1 MAHSQTYTQQ
11 YHSNMDRLYQ
21 HSIQTGNQRHSP
33 KVTDHSWNQFN
44 GTTGRHTTSS
54 ATSLSQHVV
63 SSTAINNKNNSSPTV
78 YPPFLSPS
86 YDVQQHSMN
95 LSQHIYQRGLLE
107 SIGSDVIVKIPAWQ
121 GEYHL
126 HRLIL
131 DQNPYF
137 QTLFQGGFLETST
150 SEITLH
156 FEKHSYITADSF
168 QFVLTQLYGKVGDPD
183 INLTNV
189 QPILATCSFF
199 QLDSMCEL
207 CVEFILQSLSE
218 YTVVDYLLFA
228 DSHLVFGSDKVCD
241 AIFTFLCR
249 EAYGMDPKRLVGIP
263 AAWFKKIT
271 HSDSFWVPSE
281 YHRYQFIENVIQ
293 QKYSLWFQ
301 QKQHSINNN
310 VALQSQNP
318 HSMDFL
324 DYSYQD
330 DDILL
335 TNEDDYQHLQNTS
348 ESESELSTTSS
359 SAESSTETNKR
370 NHSASLR
377 RHNELTDSLKAFD
390 DILSHSIHYIHM
402 TFEQLNA
409 IRQDINPFNNRPMV
423 SDSIIKDA
431 LWNQIQ
437 IRAKIESAMED
448 KKVLDMTTADPS
460 SLSSTTNNS
469 YAIPTNDI
477 TTYTGES
484 ALLHVTTPTSMLSYR
499 NHLLH
504 HSPPSTSPSTSTSPS
519 SQEHHRKS
527 TSSSP
532 VSISTTPET
541 LQYAQ
546 HPPFR
551 FSVEFKDVANLKRNV
566 RVYSKTVFYAGSNWN
581 MYIQKTKSQRKG
593 KGVLQLGVYL
603 HRQSIPSEND
613 HSSSQKNPATSQNC
627 HSGNNLADQ
636 SSSFSQYVDNRLVTK
651 TWFKIFCPSRGPK
664 HTLTLFQS
672 SPDDFSVL
680 QSWGWRSTVL
690 CADETNNNNNN
701 HSATTTATGLGAPTS
716 SKAAPANGA
725 QVRNNTFDT
734 SSSSHYLDTSI
745 TNPPPP
751 PPLINTHMA
760 NLSLSS
766 STFDNRTQSN
776 SPDTMLQGQDV
787 DQQLYSNVNPMMSSS
802 IGSTLRFSVVMGHV

>member
-1 MAHSQTYTQQ
+1 
-11 YHSNMDRLYQ
+11 
-21 HSIQTGNQRHSP
+21 
-33 KVTDHSWNQFN
+33 
-44 GTTGRHTTSS
+44 
-54 ATSLSQHVV
+54 
-63 SSTAINNKNNSSPTV
+63 
-78 YPPFLSPS
+78 
-86 YDVQQHSMN
+86 
-95 LSQHIYQRGLLE
+95 
-107 SIGSDVIVKIPAWQ
+107 
-121 GEYHL
+121 
-126 HRLIL
+126 
-131 DQNPYF
+131 
-137 QTLFQGGFLETST
+137 
-150 SEITLH
+150 
-156 FEKHSYITADSF
+156 
-168 QFVLTQLYGKVGDPD
+168 
-183 INLTNV
+183 
-189 QPILATCSFF
+189 
-199 QLDSMCEL
+199 
-207 CVEFILQSLSE
+207 
-218 YTVVDYLLFA
+218 
-228 DSHLVFGSDKVCD
+228 
-241 AIFTFLCR
+241 
-249 EAYGMDPKRLVGIP
+249 
-263 AAWFKKIT
+263 
-271 HSDSFWVPSE
+271 
-281 YHRYQFIENVIQ
+281 
-293 QKYSLWFQ
+293 
-301 QKQHSINNN
+301 
-310 VALQSQNP
+310 
-318 HSMDFL
+318 
-324 DYSYQD
+324 
-330 DDILL
+330 
-335 TNEDDYQHLQNTS
+335 
-348 ESESELSTTSS
+348 
-359 SAESSTETNKR
+359 
-370 NHSASLR
+370 
-377 RHNELTDSLKAFD
+377 
-390 DILSHSIHYIHM
+390 M

-409 IRQDINPFNNRPMV
+409 IRQDINPFNDKPMV
-423 SDSIIKDA
+423 SDTIIKDA

-437 IRAKIESAMED
+437 IRAKIEGAMED

-460 SLSSTTNNS
+460 SLSSATNNM

-499 NHLLH
+499 NHLIH

-519 SQEHHRKS
+519 SQEHQRKS

-613 HSSSQKNPATSQNC
+613 HPSSQKTPATSQNC
-627 HSGNNLADQ
+627 HSGNNHVDQ

-690 CADETNNNNNN
+690 CADETNNNNNH
-701 HSATTTATGLGAPTS
+701 HSTTTTTTATLGIPTA
-716 SKAAPANGA
+716 SKATPTNGP
-725 QVRNNTFDT
+725 QVRNNAFDT

-745 TNPPPP
+745 SNPSPPP

-760 NLSLSS
+760 NLSLSNS
-766 STFDNRTQSN
+766 AFDHRTQSR

-787 DQQLYSNVNPMMSSS
+787 DQQLYSNISPS